1 MGYLVTGAR
10 GFIGGHLL
18 DRLRADGHQAHGI
31 SRGYGDD
38 GRNQASHELTGDVRD
53 QKQMQAI
60 LRQTR
65 PDIIFHCAAQSYP
78 GIAWK
83 APLDTFEANAVG
95 TLSLLQSMIDVDLS
109 PRVVICSSSAVYGSG
124 NGRDPINESH
134 ALAPADPYGLSKVTQ
149 EEIGR
154 YFVRNHST
162 DVVFAR
168 PFFVMGPRKEGD
180 VCSDF
185 AREIVTIESGAKD
198 TISVGNLEVYRDFLD
213 INDAVEAMLLLA
225 DRGKGGEAYNICS
238 GDGQSIQSI
247 LDILMRH
254 CKRPEISVSVAADKL
269 RKNDLKYRVGDCEKL
284 QALGWTAKVSLET
297 SLPNILQYWR
307 KRS

>member
-168 PFFVMGPRKEGD
+168 PFFVMGRKVNWNYWVGWPT
-180 VCSDF
+180 VF
-185 AREIVTIESGAKD
+185 VNVVVVVVHFPITYLWQLRAQHIEPEL
-198 TISVGNLEVYRDFLD
+198 NLAFD
-213 INDAVEAMLLLA
+213 
-225 DRGKGGEAYNICS
+225 
-238 GDGQSIQSI
+238 
-247 LDILMRH
+247 
-254 CKRPEISVSVAADKL
+254 
-269 RKNDLKYRVGDCEKL
+269 
-284 QALGWTAKVSLET
+284 
-297 SLPNILQYWR
+297 
-307 KRS
+307 